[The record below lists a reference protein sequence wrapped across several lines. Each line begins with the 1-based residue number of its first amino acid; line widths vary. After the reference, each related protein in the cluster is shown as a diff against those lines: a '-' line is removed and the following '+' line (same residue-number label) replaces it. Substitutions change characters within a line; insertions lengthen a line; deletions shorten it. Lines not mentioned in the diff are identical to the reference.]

1 MRFLILSAVAA
12 LVGCSTASET
22 AKTVAQCQLDAD
34 SPAGLAFRKSKM
46 GADFDRYTKSYDYNL
61 FMIKCMEAKGYS
73 FPREGDAN
81 YEGCWSKKVDSAGVQ
96 NPNVDAPPCY
106 TKS

>member
-1 MRFLILSAVAA
+1 MRIFMLVVAVG
-12 LVGCSTASET
+12 LGGCSTSSET
-22 AKTVAQCQLDAD
+22 AKSVAQCQLDAD
-34 SPAGLAFRKSKM
+34 SPGGLAFRKSKM
-46 GADFDRYTKSYDYNL
+46 GADFDRYKKSYDYNL

-81 YEGCWSKKVDSAGVQ
+81 YEGCWSKNVDSAGVQ
-96 NPNVDAPPCY
+96 NPNVDSPPCY